1 MIAYI
6 KCGMSLPLIILSLLS
21 TWRVGRDSLVPS
33 CGLGL
38 GAGLRLR
45 CRDDRGSHD
54 GTGNMKT
61 MPRAGVHGARWWIF
75 NTVVCKPSIYTTLS
89 SYGQSNGPSLVDFLQ
104 WCHCSLAWLLSQI
117 LLCESPPRPLCV
129 WKWLLVKTP
138 WMKIW
143 LAHVYV
149 LSLEV
154 ISYAFVN
161 WRPLAIVPALE
172 CREWLPVIK

>member
-104 WCHCSLAWLLSQI
+104 WCHCSLAWLLIQI

-129 WKWLLVKTP
+129 WKWLLVKTMTSTRLCP
-138 WMKIW
+138 IAWSNLLCIQVCQLLPACYCSRTRMPRMNDKI
-143 LAHVYV
+143 
-149 LSLEV
+149 
-154 ISYAFVN
+154 
-161 WRPLAIVPALE
+161 
-172 CREWLPVIK
+172 KK